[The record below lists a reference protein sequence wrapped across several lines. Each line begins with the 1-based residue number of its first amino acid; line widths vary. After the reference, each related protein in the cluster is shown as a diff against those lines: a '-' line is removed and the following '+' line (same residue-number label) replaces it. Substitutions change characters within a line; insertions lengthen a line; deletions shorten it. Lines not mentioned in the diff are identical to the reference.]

1 MAYISFAP
9 QDYFKTILYTGNES
23 ARTITTG
30 MQPDWVWTKC
40 RNDAHAHISTDS
52 VTGAGKRIKPDSNN
66 AQDTSGASVASFVST
81 GYTLTDNSTING
93 NSDNSVSWSWKMG
106 TTSGLSGGTIT
117 PSAYS
122 INATTG
128 SAFLKYTGTGSV
140 GTIPHGLGKE
150 PSMIIVK
157 RTDTTSQW
165 SVYFKDLGNGYHI
178 PLDTADSPVDSANYW
193 NDTSPTSSVFTVG
206 TGTDVNASGGTY
218 IAMVFANIK
227 GFSQSGT
234 YNGNNGQNFIYTGFK
249 PSWLLMRRWGGAQW
263 ILVDNKRGYN
273 GSNELLYPDSSEVA
287 GSAEVVD
294 LVSNG
299 FCQRSSGAGNNQNT
313 VDYFYMAFA
322 AAPIVGSNNVPST
335 AR

>member
-1 MAYISFAP
+1 
-9 QDYFKTILYTGNES
+9 
-23 ARTITTG
+23 
-30 MQPDWVWTKC
+30 
-40 RNDAHAHISTDS
+40 
-52 VTGAGKRIKPDSNN
+52 
-66 AQDTSGASVASFVST
+66 
-81 GYTLTDNSTING
+81 
-93 NSDNSVSWSWKMG
+93 MG

-122 INATTG
+122 ISATTG
-128 SAFLKYTGTGSV
+128 SALLKYTGTGSV

-263 ILVDNKRGYN
+263 IVVDNKRGYN
-273 GSNELLYPDSSEVA
+273 GSNELLYTDSDEAS

-322 AAPIVGSNNVPST
+322 AEPLVSSNNIPAT